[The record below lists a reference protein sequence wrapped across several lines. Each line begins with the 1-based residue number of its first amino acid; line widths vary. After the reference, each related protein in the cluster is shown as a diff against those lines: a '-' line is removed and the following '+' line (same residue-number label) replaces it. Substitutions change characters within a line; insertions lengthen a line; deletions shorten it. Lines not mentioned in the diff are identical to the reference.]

1 MSSQVDRTQPPAPPG
16 GSVDARTGQTARTQA
31 VNTRAVDS
39 QAVDTPAGQ
48 TGRPSGAAGAG
59 PPAGGERPAG
69 SAPAATTD
77 PNPEEPPGSPP
88 MGGLILAVCCAA
100 QFMVVLD
107 VSIVNVALP
116 TIRSSL
122 GFDASSLQ
130 WVINAY
136 TIAFAGFL
144 LSGGRLADLFG
155 RRRTFL
161 IGITVFTAASLLGG
175 SSTSAVMLV
184 IARAVQGLGAA
195 VVAPATLTVLAT
207 TFTTTKARTRAF
219 GIWGAVVGA
228 GGAVGALAGGVLTE
242 WLSWRWILFINV
254 PIGVVLLLLAARA
267 ITELPGLRRER
278 TLDLWGGLSA
288 TLGVMALVYGIV
300 GAQQHGWAS
309 TRTIGGLAVGVVILG
324 LFLVDQA
331 RFATEPLLPLGI
343 FRHRSVVTANLIV
356 FASGA
361 ALFAMFYFL
370 TLFLQQVL
378 GYSPIRAGLAYLP
391 LAAALMVSARGTARL
406 LARLGPGTL
415 LRAGLVLTAGG
426 LGWLA
431 FLDEHSSF
439 VGGILGPTILVGIG
453 QGAVMAS
460 ATMAGTAGLPM
471 NQAGLASGLINAT
484 RQLGGALGLA
494 VLASLATTRITHTA
508 GSPAHAQASG
518 YALALAIAAA
528 IPAVAVIPAIFAPG
542 RPRPD
547 AS

>member
-1 MSSQVDRTQPPAPPG
+1 MTSQTDSGQP
-16 GSVDARTGQTARTQA
+16 
-31 VNTRAVDS
+31 
-39 QAVDTPAGQ
+39 
-48 TGRPSGAAGAG
+48 G
-59 PPAGGERPAG
+59 PPAGTSVGQAPQTRTPQTQAPQAHTPQARTGEPLAGHGGQSSSPPAPASVRPQAEPAEG
-69 SAPAATTD
+69 SAAK
-77 PNPEEPPGSPP
+77 
-88 MGGLILAVCCAA
+88 GGLILAVCCAA

-116 TIRSSL
+116 TIRRSL
-122 GFDASSLQ
+122 GFDASGLQ

-161 IGITVFTAASLLGG
+161 AGITVFTAASLLGG

-207 TFTTTKARTRAF
+207 TFTTPQARTRAF
-219 GIWGAVVGA
+219 SIWGAVVGA

-242 WLSWRWILFINV
+242 WLSWRWILFVNV
-254 PIGVVLLLLAARA
+254 PIGIVLVLLAARCV
-267 ITELPGLRRER
+267 TELPGLHRDR
-278 TLDLWGGLSA
+278 TLDVWGGLSA
-288 TLGVMALVYGIV
+288 TGGVMALVYGIV
-300 GAQQHGWAS
+300 SSEQHGWTSAQA
-309 TRTIGGLAVGVVILG
+309 IGGLSVGVAVLG

-331 RFATEPLLPLGI
+331 RFAAEPLLPLGI

-361 ALFAMFYFL
+361 ALFAMFYFF
-370 TLFLQQVL
+370 TLFMQQVL

-406 LARLGPGTL
+406 LTRLGPGTP
-415 LRAGLVLTAGG
+415 LRAGLVLTAAG
-426 LGWLA
+426 LAWLA
-431 FLDEHSSF
+431 LLDEHSSF
-439 VGGILGPTILVGIG
+439 VGGMLGPTILVGIG

-471 NQAGLASGLINAT
+471 SQAGLASGLINAT

-494 VLASLATTRITHTA
+494 VLATIATARITHTA
-508 GSPAHAQASG
+508 GSPAHAQAAG
-518 YALALAIAAA
+518 YALAFIIAAA
-528 IPAVAVIPAIFAPG
+528 VPAAALIPAAFAPG
-542 RPRPD
+542 RPRP
-547 AS
+547 AAA